1 MDFHREPYYVQKALL
16 VIAKLGYFRKEF
28 FFKYLSPDSR
38 STKFRNWGILIRKDY
53 LEPYKR
59 SFIGEDV
66 YKLSRRGKKLLAS
79 AGVGFVSP
87 AHPLHFEHDDHA
99 ANLILSLTK
108 QDCIKDAWQ
117 TENELRRYQKTE
129 NLILFGGQ
137 VEKLPDLI
145 FDIPIGEQT
154 FRVAVEVERTRKSQD
169 RYESFV
175 HGYMKTTGI
184 NLVLVIYNQKST
196 FDLISSAIKRFN
208 YPMNERPIA
217 FSKISDL
224 KSHEINFPILVGARV
239 LSLQEYISNLQK
251 LATLTTS
258 IRSDHQSVIQSSSR
272 MESLCG

>member
-1 MDFHREPYYVQKALL
+1 MDFHREPYYVQKALF

-38 STKFRNWGILIRKDY
+38 STKFRNWGILIKKEY

-99 ANLILSLTK
+99 ANLVLSLTK
-108 QDCIKDAWQ
+108 QDCIKDSWQ
-117 TENELRRYQKTE
+117 TEKELRRYQKTE

-145 FDIPIGEQT
+145 FEIPIGEQT
-154 FRVAVEVERTRKSQD
+154 FRVAVEIERTRKSQD

-175 HGYMKTTGI
+175 HGYMKAAGI
-184 NLVLVIYNQKST
+184 SLILVIYNQQST

-217 FSKISDL
+217 FAKISDL
-224 KSHEINFPILVGARV
+224 KSHEVNLPMLIGTRV
-239 LSLQEYISNLQK
+239 LSLNEYISNLKK
-251 LATLTTS
+251 LATLPSS
-258 IRSDHQSVIQSSSR
+258 IRSDHQSVIQSSPR